1 MMTPLFLSLKENPE
15 ENLAEAR
22 CEDSAD
28 SAQQSSERLLE
39 QEQRYSD
46 NAGVAAFFGMLV
58 ADIPTKISEKSLAS
72 RKICDLIAEEERS
85 GDGSLNDD
93 PEEVAGG
100 DSGIKRL
107 VKALE
112 DKFGRVKTGLKTGE
126 SSGTSGAEY
135 SKPRFAPGR
144 EDYSLQTLATPSLKQ
159 AKDYVRNNVITEAYR
174 DHYIEES
181 ENDSKNVEEGR
192 KERVENNYEK
202 VSEIARASAFTNMFG
217 KSSEQISPS
226 TREEWELLK
235 SFPFYRIMMM
245 LSYQAAL
252 S

>member
-1 MMTPLFLSLKENPE
+1 MMTPLFLSLKETPE

-22 CEDSAD
+22 NEINSD
-28 SAQQSSERLLE
+28 SAQQLHERL
-39 QEQRYSD
+39 QEERYSE
-46 NAGVAAFFGMLV
+46 NEVLAAF
-58 ADIPTKISEKSLAS
+58 ARNTITDISARIPGKISKGICCLIEK
-72 RKICDLIAEEERS
+72 E
-85 GDGSLNDD
+85 GGSDSFDD
-93 PEEVAGG
+93 DTKDIAGG